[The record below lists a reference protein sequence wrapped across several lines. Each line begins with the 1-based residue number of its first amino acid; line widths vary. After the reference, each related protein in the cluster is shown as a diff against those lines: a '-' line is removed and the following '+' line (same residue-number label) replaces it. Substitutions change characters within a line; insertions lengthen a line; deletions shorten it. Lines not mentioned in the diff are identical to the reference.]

1 MTIVQLNGTGK
12 TYGGRWIFRDLDW
25 SIESGSRVGLVGPNG
40 AGKSTLFKIIAGLE
54 HADSGQIARTRGL
67 ATSYLPQHIGPEP
80 RTAIEVVVEARSDI
94 AMVER
99 ELAGIAT
106 SLGDP
111 AVAADLT
118 RIDRLLKQQERALEK
133 LDQLGVAGLG
143 GEARA
148 KLTEVGVPAAEQSK
162 SLAQLSGGQRKL
174 VYLVACLITR
184 PNLLLL
190 DEPETH
196 LDLRARAR
204 LEAVIRAFDG
214 SVVIISHDRYLL
226 DETVNQIAQ
235 LDGGRITVWQGNYSV
250 YAVERELALKR
261 QEAVYG
267 AQQKEIARLE
277 DAIRRF
283 KQWASMMPDSAD
295 NSRHVKQARN
305 KQRQIDG
312 MEKVERPVLERR
324 KMKLS
329 LRQSQRSGQKVVE
342 LTEVSVV
349 QSGTTLL
356 DRATLS
362 VTRGDRIGVIGM
374 NGAGK
379 TILART
385 LVGVLP
391 PAGGTVWTGPSVQI
405 GYFAQNSDLASGDGT
420 PVELLRASKPM
431 REDEAVS
438 HLMKF
443 LFTYEQTRQPVKNLS
458 GGEQSRLQLL
468 LLMLGHSNL
477 LVLDEPTN
485 HLDIESMEVLEQALE
500 EFDGTVV
507 VASHDRYFLDRIVDR
522 TVEVVNR
529 CLRAH
534 DGGYSSWSQR
544 SSYSRDGL
552 YPQGE

>member
-1 MTIVQLNGTGK
+1 VTIVQLNGTGK